1 MTFQDRRI
9 LGQDW
14 EKVKN
19 KRKLQRNSDEVS
31 ANKPQ
36 SVFKQFNEP
45 TTTEVEEDKEEQ
57 K

>member
-31 ANKPQ
+31 ANNPQ

-45 TTTEVEEDKEEQ
+45 TTAEVEEDKEEQ